1 MKFFRRLFSR
11 EDYPVAKLEKA
22 TNYRFKNR
30 EIIKIALS
38 HRSSLKDTGLGSNER
53 LEFLGDAVLGLIVS
67 NFLYN
72 QNKDLSEGDLTR
84 MKATLVNE
92 TTLTRAAMSFNLGDY
107 IFLSIEEEKSGGRY
121 KPSIIADAF
130 EAIIGAIYLDGG
142 FEAAEKFVMKYILD
156 DYLYIVGDE
165 MLHNFKGELL
175 EYMQS
180 RSEGMPHYRVSD
192 QFGPDHDKVF
202 RVGVYANN
210 VLLGEGE
217 GKSKKEAEQQAA
229 RKALQKINERQS

>member
-1 MKFFRRLFSR
+1 LRFFRQLFSR
-11 EDYPVAKLEKA
+11 KDDPVKKLEKVID
-22 TNYRFKNR
+22 YRFKNR
-30 EIIKIALS
+30 ELINTAIS

-67 NFLYN
+67 DFLYN
-72 QNKDLSEGDLTR
+72 KNKDLSEGDLTC

-92 TTLTRAAMSFNLGDY
+92 TILARAAMSFNLGDY
-107 IFLSIEEEKSGGRY
+107 IFLSIEEEQSGGKS

-130 EAIIGAIYLDGG
+130 EAVVGAIYLDSGL
-142 FEAAEKFVMKYILD
+142 EAAEKFVTKYILD
-156 DYLYIVGDE
+156 DYLNIISDD
-165 MLHNFKGELL
+165 MLHNYKGELL

-180 RSEGMPHYRVSD
+180 RGEGMPHYRVTD

-202 RVGVYANN
+202 KVGVYANN
-210 VLLGEGE
+210 EILGEGE

-229 RKALQKINERQS
+229 RMALQKINKHQI

>member
-1 MKFFRRLFSR
+1 MKFFHRLFSR
-11 EDYPVAKLEKA
+11 KDYPVNKLEKA
-22 TNYRFKNR
+22 TDYRFKNR
-30 EIIKIALS
+30 ELIKIALS

-92 TTLTRAAMSFNLGDY
+92 TILARAAMSFNLGDY

-130 EAIIGAIYLDGG
+130 EAITGAIYLDGG

-156 DYLYIVGDE
+156 DYLYIIDDK

-202 RVGVYANN
+202 KVAVYANN